1 LVDEAERP
9 DVHARYRRG
18 FDTLVAVDGDGHPFG
33 WASAAPALTL
43 AQSLSRWSEGYRP
56 AEAPSPSPAGAVWTG
71 AVGGTAAPALDTARP
86 LRVLTAVL
94 AEQAPLS
101 GVDGALELLLYAARE
116 WDHEEAAGRLR
127 LELAE
132 VTARQDAKTGA
143 FPGAGLAQQAHWA
156 RLLWDAHALSSEA
169 ALGAAAAAACD
180 FMLKRLYDA
189 KTGAFRHLMDGPACF
204 YADSNAKAALALQR
218 AVSFPGGG
226 RFQPALTQTLV
237 FLQTQLFDPEL
248 GMVHAPAPAPRLTGF
263 LADNA
268 WSALA
273 FSESFLMTGQK
284 SHREF
289 ADALIR
295 TLFQDLWER
304 DRGGFLDRAPRADD
318 VGLLRQP
325 RLAHLT
331 DNGAALESLWRL
343 HHLKGN
349 MNYRRW
355 LEWALKGLL
364 SGPGLEDPGAAPL
377 VRLQDFLTRG
387 RMELELVGRPGD
399 PAADALLAELHRHYL
414 PRRIVSFVD
423 PDDQDYIL
431 AHKLQAPSYPRLFG
445 CVDFRAK
452 ADAAVPQ
459 DVPAVLKALKE
470 ALKA

>member
-1 LVDEAERP
+1 MRKPPADC
-9 DVHARYRRG
+9 
-18 FDTLVAVDGDGHPFG
+18 
-33 WASAAPALTL
+33 AS
-43 AQSLSRWSEGYRP
+43 SLPRSRP
-56 AEAPSPSPAGAVWTG
+56 A
-71 AVGGTAAPALDTARP
+71 
-86 LRVLTAVL
+86 
-94 AEQAPLS
+94 
-101 GVDGALELLLYAARE
+101 
-116 WDHEEAAGRLR
+116 
-127 LELAE
+127 
-132 VTARQDAKTGA
+132 KTPRRS

-169 ALGAAAAAACD
+169 ASAAAAAAACD
-180 FMLKRLYDA
+180 FLLKRLYDA

-364 SGPGLEDPGAAPL
+364 SGPGLQDPDAAPL
-377 VRLQDFLTRG
+377 VRLQDFLARG

-431 AHKLQAPSYPRLFG
+431 AHKLQAPFYPRLFG